1 MVSGRSANLPRPPA
15 VVHSL
20 IQAVLGSP
28 NFDFYDSDAASYPF
42 GIILYYA
49 WSIAT
54 IVILLNVL
62 VALFSSACACS
73 LRFLRGVLS
82 DDRGPGFH
90 RRGMRRCVETFHLI
104 LAESADLPLSR
115 R

>member
-1 MVSGRSANLPRPPA
+1 MLVFAA

-28 NFDFYDSDAASYPF
+28 NFDFYDSNDASYPF

-62 VALFSSACACS
+62 VALFSSACAQRAFSFAASSPC
-73 LRFLRGVLS
+73 
-82 DDRGPGFH
+82 
-90 RRGMRRCVETFHLI
+90 
-104 LAESADLPLSR
+104 
-115 R
+115 